1 MDIEFPGFFTGWPAD
16 PLCRPSERRA
26 LHEEVAR
33 ATRHRYPLGIALV
46 RSGDLLP
53 GECLHEL
60 QYWIKLLVRAGD
72 RVCARE
78 SGDILVLLP
87 GMPADRLTVRIRA
100 VIAAANA
107 ASRISDLPAL
117 RWGVAAFPR
126 DGASPETLLGV
137 ASAKAGRSRGCD

>member
-1 MDIEFPGFFTGWPAD
+1 MAEDAVRWTLNSLGFLPGGLPIRCAGH
-16 PLCRPSERRA
+16 PSAALSMRRWR
-26 LHEEVAR
+26 AR
-33 ATRHRYPLGIALV
+33 
-46 RSGDLLP
+46 DLLH

-100 VIAAANA
+100 IIAAANA